1 MFGSF
6 FSSCFSR
13 MLALPQPLMSTSEMS
28 LAVSDHVAKVTDL
41 CGSEEECA
49 WNQVDLGLGHSSV
62 TSGLKRAGDK
72 LHSLIRMQVVYLQV
86 LTIYPAEEVSELY
99 NAYQRF

>member
-1 MFGSF
+1 
-6 FSSCFSR
+6 

-28 LAVSDHVAKVTDL
+28 LAVSDHVVKVTDL

-49 WNQVDLGLGHSSV
+49 WNQIDLGLGHSSV